1 MATAKIEC
9 PKCHSRFTLNAPS
22 LEAMASKPFL
32 CPKCGFSSSFGQLLG
47 IRARAVSAPHTH
59 IAGGVPSADGKTHVA
74 SRGNLVSLV
83 VETTGRIFSLAQ
95 GVYTLGRDSSDSR
108 ASLRIAPDPYMSRLQ
123 AGLEVSPGTAGTKC
137 RVVGLNATNPVF
149 VNNVRLEPNTGVS
162 LKNGDRLLL
171 GMTKV
176 IVRM

>member
-32 CPKCGFSSSFGQLLG
+32 CPKCG
-47 IRARAVSAPHTH
+47 
-59 IAGGVPSADGKTHVA
+59 VPSADGKTHVA

-83 VETTGRIFSLAQ
+83 VETTGRTFSLAQ

-123 AGLEVSPGTAGTKC
+123 AGLEVSPGTSGTKC